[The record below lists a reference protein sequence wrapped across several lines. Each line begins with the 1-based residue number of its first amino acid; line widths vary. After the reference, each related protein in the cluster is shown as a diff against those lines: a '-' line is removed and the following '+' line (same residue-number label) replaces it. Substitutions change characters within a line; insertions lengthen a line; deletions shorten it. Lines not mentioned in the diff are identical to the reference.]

1 MMDVSLEQAQA
12 DYRAFAARGLNLD
25 ITRGKPA
32 PEQLDLSA
40 DLLTNV
46 TGDDFTSPSGIDT
59 RNYGGLDGLKEL
71 REIFGALYKVPTEQ
85 ILAQGSSSLTLEYM
99 TLDFAKRYGTPTGGP
114 WTNAKILCPVPG
126 YDRHFQLAEALGY
139 ELITIRTDDE
149 GPVMDDVRRY
159 VSDPDV
165 RAMWLVPMYSN
176 PTGTSISEA
185 HARELA
191 EINAA
196 ADDFTLLW
204 DNAYGLHHLSDDNQ
218 APMVDILALCA
229 EAGHPDRP
237 WIYASTSK
245 MTFAGAGVA
254 FFASSPAVIEWYRA
268 HMGAAMIGPDKI
280 NQLRHLRF
288 FRDADGVREHMRRH
302 AEIIR
307 PKFEAVLTAL
317 ENGLSSDIASWTQPN
332 GGYFIT
338 LRVPNGT
345 ASKVVKYAAEAG
357 VALTP
362 AGSTH
367 PHGLDPNDAYIR
379 IAPTMPSLE
388 DVTAAAEG
396 LVACVRL
403 AAAELG

>member
-1 MMDVSLEQAQA
+1 MDVSLEQAQA

-71 REIFGALYKVPTEQ
+71 REIFGELYKVPTEQ

-159 VSDPDV
+159 VADPDV

-185 HARELA
+185 RARELA

-196 ADDFTLLW
+196 AEDFTLLW
-204 DNAYGLHHLSDDNQ
+204 DNAYGLHHLSEDNQ
-218 APMVDILALCA
+218 APMVDILSLCA
-229 EAGHPDRP
+229 EAGNPDRP

-254 FFASSPAVIEWYRA
+254 FFASSPAVIEWYRS

-302 AEIIR
+302 ADIIR

-317 ENGLSSDIASWTQPN
+317 ENGLTSDIASWTQPN

>member
-71 REIFGALYKVPTEQ
+71 REIFGELYKVPTEQ

-99 TLDFAKRYGTPTGGP
+99 TLDFAKRYGTSAGGP
-114 WTNAKILCPVPG
+114 WTNGKILCPVPG

-159 VSDPDV
+159 VADPDV

-185 HARELA
+185 RARELA
-191 EINAA
+191 EVKAA
-196 ADDFTLLW
+196 VEDFTLLW

-218 APMVDILALCA
+218 APMVDILSLCA

-254 FFASSPAVIEWYRA
+254 FFAGSPAVIEWYRA

-302 AEIIR
+302 ADIIR
-307 PKFEAVLTAL
+307 PKFEAVITAL
-317 ENGLSSDIASWTQPN
+317 ENGLTFDIASWTQPN

-379 IAPTMPSLE
+379 IAPSMPSLE

>member
-71 REIFGALYKVPTEQ
+71 REIFGELYKVPTEQ

-99 TLDFAKRYGTPTGGP
+99 TLDFAKRYGTPAGAP

-159 VSDPDV
+159 VADPDV

-185 HARELA
+185 RARELA

-218 APMVDILALCA
+218 APMVDILSLCA

-254 FFASSPAVIEWYRA
+254 FFASSPAVIEWYRT

-379 IAPTMPSLE
+379 IAPSMPSLE

>member
-40 DLLTNV
+40 GLLTNV

-71 REIFGALYKVPTEQ
+71 RDIFGELYKVPTEQ

-159 VSDPDV
+159 VVDPDV

-185 HARELA
+185 RARELA
-191 EINAA
+191 EIKAA

-218 APMVDILALCA
+218 APMVDILSLCA

-379 IAPTMPSLE
+379 IAPSMPSLE
-388 DVTAAAEG
+388 DVAAAAEG

>member
-1 MMDVSLEQAQA
+1 MDVSLEQAQA

-71 REIFGALYKVPTEQ
+71 REIFGELYKVPTEQ

-99 TLDFAKRYGTPTGGP
+99 TLDFAKRYGTPAGAP

-159 VSDPDV
+159 VADPDV

-185 HARELA
+185 RARELA
-191 EINAA
+191 EIKAA

-218 APMVDILALCA
+218 APMVDILSLCA

-254 FFASSPAVIEWYRA
+254 FFASSPAVIEWYRT

-379 IAPTMPSLE
+379 IAPSMPSLE
-388 DVTAAAEG
+388 DVAAAAEG

>member
-1 MMDVSLEQAQA
+1 MDVSLEQAQA

-40 DLLTNV
+40 GLLTNV

-71 REIFGALYKVPTEQ
+71 RDIFGELYKVPTEQ

-99 TLDFAKRYGTPTGGP
+99 TLDFAKRYGTPAGGP
-114 WTNAKILCPVPG
+114 WANAKILCPVPG

-185 HARELA
+185 RARELA

-229 EAGHPDRP
+229 EAGNPDRP

>member
-1 MMDVSLEQAQA
+1 MDVSLEQAQA

-71 REIFGALYKVPTEQ
+71 REIFGELYMVPTEQ

-99 TLDFAKRYGTPTGGP
+99 TLDFAKRYGSPTGGP

-139 ELITIRTDDE
+139 ELITIRMDDE
-149 GPVMDDVRRY
+149 GPVMEDVRRY
-159 VSDPDV
+159 VADPDV

-185 HARELA
+185 RARELA
-191 EINAA
+191 EIKAA

-204 DNAYGLHHLSDDNQ
+204 DNAYGLHHLSDDHQ
-218 APMVDILALCA
+218 APMVDILSLCA
-229 EAGHPDRP
+229 EAGHSDRP

-302 AEIIR
+302 ADIIR

-379 IAPTMPSLE
+379 IAPSMPSLE

>member
-1 MMDVSLEQAQA
+1 MDVSLEQAQA

-71 REIFGALYKVPTEQ
+71 REIFGELYKVPTEQ

-99 TLDFAKRYGTPTGGP
+99 TLDFAKRYGTPAGGP
-114 WTNAKILCPVPG
+114 WTNGKILCPVPG

-159 VSDPDV
+159 VVDPDV

-185 HARELA
+185 RARELA
-191 EINAA
+191 EVKAA
-196 ADDFTLLW
+196 AEDFTLLW

-218 APMVDILALCA
+218 APMVDILSLCA
-229 EAGHPDRP
+229 EAGNPDRP

-254 FFASSPAVIEWYRA
+254 FFAGSPAVIEWYRA
-268 HMGAAMIGPDKI
+268 HMGVAMIGPDKI

-302 AEIIR
+302 ADIIR

-317 ENGLSSDIASWTQPN
+317 ENGLTSDIASWTQPN

>member
-40 DLLTNV
+40 GLLTNV

-71 REIFGALYKVPTEQ
+71 RDIFGELYKVPTEQ

-99 TLDFAKRYGTPTGGP
+99 TLDFAKRYGTPAGAP

-185 HARELA
+185 RARELA
-191 EINAA
+191 EIKAA

-254 FFASSPAVIEWYRA
+254 FFASSPAVIEWYRT

>member
-71 REIFGALYKVPTEQ
+71 REIFGELYKVPTEQ

-159 VSDPDV
+159 VADPDV

-185 HARELA
+185 RARELA

-196 ADDFTLLW
+196 AEDFTLLW

-218 APMVDILALCA
+218 APMVDILSLCA
-229 EAGHPDRP
+229 EAGNPDRP

-254 FFASSPAVIEWYRA
+254 FFASSPAVIEWYRS

-302 AEIIR
+302 ADIIR

-317 ENGLSSDIASWTQPN
+317 ENGLTSDIASWTQPN

>member
-71 REIFGALYKVPTEQ
+71 REIFGELYKVPTEQ

-99 TLDFAKRYGTPTGGP
+99 TLDFAKRYGTPAGAP

-159 VSDPDV
+159 VADPDV

-185 HARELA
+185 RARELA

-218 APMVDILALCA
+218 APMVDILSLCA

-317 ENGLSSDIASWTQPN
+317 ENGLTSDIASWTQPN

-379 IAPTMPSLE
+379 IAPSMPSLE
-388 DVTAAAEG
+388 DVAAAAEG

>member
-149 GPVMDDVRRY
+149 GPVIDDVRRY

-185 HARELA
+185 RARELA

>member
-71 REIFGALYKVPTEQ
+71 REIFGELYKVPTEQ

-99 TLDFAKRYGTPTGGP
+99 TLDFAKRYGTSAGGP
-114 WTNAKILCPVPG
+114 WTNGKILCPVPG

-159 VSDPDV
+159 VADPAV

-185 HARELA
+185 RARELA
-191 EINAA
+191 EVKAA
-196 ADDFTLLW
+196 AEDFTLLW

-218 APMVDILALCA
+218 APMVDILSLCA

-254 FFASSPAVIEWYRA
+254 FFAGSPAVIEWYRA

-302 AEIIR
+302 ADIIR
-307 PKFEAVLTAL
+307 PKFEAVITAL
-317 ENGLSSDIASWTQPN
+317 ENGLTSDIASWTQPN

-345 ASKVVKYAAEAG
+345 ASKVVKYATEAG

-403 AAAELG
+403 AAAELA

>member
-71 REIFGALYKVPTEQ
+71 RDIFGELYKVPTEQ

-99 TLDFAKRYGTPTGGP
+99 TLDFAKRYGTPAGGP
-114 WTNAKILCPVPG
+114 WANAKILCPVPG

-185 HARELA
+185 RARELA
-191 EINAA
+191 EIKAA

>member
-1 MMDVSLEQAQA
+1 MDVSLEQAQA

-40 DLLTNV
+40 GLLTNV

-71 REIFGALYKVPTEQ
+71 RDIFGELYKVPTEQ

-99 TLDFAKRYGTPTGGP
+99 TLDFAKRYGTPAGGP
-114 WTNAKILCPVPG
+114 WANAKILCPVPG

-185 HARELA
+185 RARELA

>member
-71 REIFGALYKVPTEQ
+71 RDIFGELYKVPTEQ

-99 TLDFAKRYGTPTGGP
+99 TLDFAKRYGTPAGGP
-114 WTNAKILCPVPG
+114 WANAKILCPVPG

-185 HARELA
+185 RARELA

-218 APMVDILALCA
+218 APMVDILSLCA

>member
-71 REIFGALYKVPTEQ
+71 REIFGELYKVPTEQ

-159 VSDPDV
+159 VADPDV

-185 HARELA
+185 RARELA
-191 EINAA
+191 EIKAA

-218 APMVDILALCA
+218 APMVDILSLCA

-379 IAPTMPSLE
+379 IAPSMPSLE

>member
-71 REIFGALYKVPTEQ
+71 REIFGELYKVPTEQ

-159 VSDPDV
+159 VADPDV

-185 HARELA
+185 RARELA

-218 APMVDILALCA
+218 APMVDILSLCA

-307 PKFEAVLTAL
+307 PKFEAVLTEL

-379 IAPTMPSLE
+379 IAPSMPSLE

>member
-71 REIFGALYKVPTEQ
+71 REIFGELYKVPTEQ

-99 TLDFAKRYGTPTGGP
+99 TLDFAKRYGTPAGGP

-159 VSDPDV
+159 VADPAV
-165 RAMWLVPMYSN
+165 RAIWLVPMYSN

-185 HARELA
+185 RARELA
-191 EINAA
+191 EVKAA
-196 ADDFTLLW
+196 AEDFTLLW

-218 APMVDILALCA
+218 APMVDILSLCA
-229 EAGHPDRP
+229 EAGNPDRP

-254 FFASSPAVIEWYRA
+254 FFAGSPAVIEWYRA

-302 AEIIR
+302 ADIIR

-317 ENGLSSDIASWTQPN
+317 ENGLTSDIASWTQPN

-367 PHGLDPNDAYIR
+367 PHGIDPNDAYIR

-388 DVTAAAEG
+388 DVTVAAEG

>member
-1 MMDVSLEQAQA
+1 MDVSLEQAQA

-71 REIFGALYKVPTEQ
+71 REIFGELYKVPTEQ

-99 TLDFAKRYGTPTGGP
+99 TLDFAKRYGTPAGGP
-114 WTNAKILCPVPG
+114 WANAKILCPVPG

-185 HARELA
+185 RARELA

>member
-71 REIFGALYKVPTEQ
+71 REIFGELYKVPTEQ

-159 VSDPDV
+159 VADPDV

-185 HARELA
+185 RARELA

-218 APMVDILALCA
+218 APMVDILSLCA

-254 FFASSPAVIEWYRA
+254 FFASSPAVIEWYRT

>member
-1 MMDVSLEQAQA
+1 MDVSLEQAQA

-40 DLLTNV
+40 GLLTNV

-71 REIFGALYKVPTEQ
+71 REIFGELYKVPTEQ

-99 TLDFAKRYGTPTGGP
+99 TLDFAKRYGTPAGAP

-159 VSDPDV
+159 VADPDV

-185 HARELA
+185 RARELA
-191 EINAA
+191 EIKAA

-218 APMVDILALCA
+218 APMVDILPLCA

>member
-1 MMDVSLEQAQA
+1 
-12 DYRAFAARGLNLD
+12 
-25 ITRGKPA
+25 
-32 PEQLDLSA
+32 
-40 DLLTNV
+40 
-46 TGDDFTSPSGIDT
+46 
-59 RNYGGLDGLKEL
+59 
-71 REIFGALYKVPTEQ
+71 
-85 ILAQGSSSLTLEYM
+85 
-99 TLDFAKRYGTPTGGP
+99 
-114 WTNAKILCPVPG
+114 
-126 YDRHFQLAEALGY
+126 
-139 ELITIRTDDE
+139 
-149 GPVMDDVRRY
+149 MDDVRRY
-159 VSDPDV
+159 VVDPDV

-185 HARELA
+185 RARELA

-218 APMVDILALCA
+218 APMVDILSLCA

-379 IAPTMPSLE
+379 IAPSMPSLE
-388 DVTAAAEG
+388 DVAAAAEG

>member
-1 MMDVSLEQAQA
+1 MDVSLEQAQA

-149 GPVMDDVRRY
+149 GPVMDDVRSY

-185 HARELA
+185 RARELA

>member
-71 REIFGALYKVPTEQ
+71 RDIFGELYKVPTEQ

-99 TLDFAKRYGTPTGGP
+99 TLDFAKRYGTPAGGP
-114 WTNAKILCPVPG
+114 WANAKILCPVPG

-185 HARELA
+185 RARELA
-191 EINAA
+191 EIKAA

-379 IAPTMPSLE
+379 IAPSMPSLE
-388 DVTAAAEG
+388 DVAAAAEG

>member
-71 REIFGALYKVPTEQ
+71 REIFGELYRVPTEQ

-99 TLDFAKRYGTPTGGP
+99 TLDFAKRYGTPAGGP
-114 WTNAKILCPVPG
+114 WTNGKILCPVPG

-159 VSDPDV
+159 VVDPDV

-176 PTGTSISEA
+176 PTGSSISEA
-185 HARELA
+185 RARELA
-191 EINAA
+191 EVKTAA
-196 ADDFTLLW
+196 EDFTLLW

-218 APMVDILALCA
+218 APMVDILSLCA
-229 EAGHPDRP
+229 EAGNPDRP

-254 FFASSPAVIEWYRA
+254 FFASSPAVIEWYRS

-302 AEIIR
+302 ADIIR

-317 ENGLSSDIASWTQPN
+317 ENGLTSDIASWTQPN

>member
-1 MMDVSLEQAQA
+1 MDVSLEQAQA

-71 REIFGALYKVPTEQ
+71 RDIFGELYKVPTEQ

-99 TLDFAKRYGTPTGGP
+99 TLDFAKRYGTPAGGP
-114 WTNAKILCPVPG
+114 WANAKILCPVPG

-159 VSDPDV
+159 VVDPDV

-185 HARELA
+185 RARELA

-218 APMVDILALCA
+218 APMVDILSLCA

-379 IAPTMPSLE
+379 IAPSMPSLE
-388 DVTAAAEG
+388 DVAAAAEG

>member
-71 REIFGALYKVPTEQ
+71 REIFGELYKVPTEQ

-99 TLDFAKRYGTPTGGP
+99 TLDFAKRYGTPAGGP
-114 WTNAKILCPVPG
+114 WTNGKILCPVPG

-159 VSDPDV
+159 VVDPDV

-176 PTGTSISEA
+176 PTGSSISEA
-185 HARELA
+185 RARELA
-191 EINAA
+191 EVKTAA
-196 ADDFTLLW
+196 EDFTLLW

-218 APMVDILALCA
+218 APMVDILSLCA
-229 EAGHPDRP
+229 EAGNPDRP

-254 FFASSPAVIEWYRA
+254 FFASSPAVIEWYRT

-302 AEIIR
+302 ADIIR

-317 ENGLSSDIASWTQPN
+317 ENGLTSDIASWTQPN

>member
-1 MMDVSLEQAQA
+1 MDVSLEQAQA

-71 REIFGALYKVPTEQ
+71 REIFGELYRVPTEQ

-99 TLDFAKRYGTPTGGP
+99 TLDFAKRYGTPAGGP
-114 WTNAKILCPVPG
+114 WTNGKILCPVPG

-159 VSDPDV
+159 VVDPDV

-176 PTGTSISEA
+176 PTGSSISEA
-185 HARELA
+185 RARELA
-191 EINAA
+191 EVKTAA
-196 ADDFTLLW
+196 EDFTLLW

-218 APMVDILALCA
+218 APMVDILSLCA
-229 EAGHPDRP
+229 EAGNPDRP

-254 FFASSPAVIEWYRA
+254 FFASSPAVIEWYRS

-302 AEIIR
+302 ADIIR

-317 ENGLSSDIASWTQPN
+317 ENGLTSDIASWTQPN

>member
-71 REIFGALYKVPTEQ
+71 RDIFGELYKVPTEQ

-99 TLDFAKRYGTPTGGP
+99 TLDFAKRYGTPAGAP

-159 VSDPDV
+159 VADPDV

-185 HARELA
+185 RARELA
-191 EINAA
+191 EIKAA

-218 APMVDILALCA
+218 APMVDILSLCA

-254 FFASSPAVIEWYRA
+254 FFASSPAVIEWYRT

>member
-1 MMDVSLEQAQA
+1 MDVSLEQAQA

-71 REIFGALYKVPTEQ
+71 REIFGELYKVPTEQ

-99 TLDFAKRYGTPTGGP
+99 TLDFAKRYGTPAGGP
-114 WTNAKILCPVPG
+114 WTNGKILCPVPG

-159 VSDPDV
+159 VVDPDV

-176 PTGTSISEA
+176 PTGSSISEA
-185 HARELA
+185 RARELA
-191 EINAA
+191 EVKTAA
-196 ADDFTLLW
+196 EDFTLLW

-218 APMVDILALCA
+218 APMVDILSLCA
-229 EAGHPDRP
+229 EAGNPDRP

-254 FFASSPAVIEWYRA
+254 FFASSPAVIEWYRT

-302 AEIIR
+302 ADIIR

-317 ENGLSSDIASWTQPN
+317 ENGLTSDIASWTQPN

>member
-12 DYRAFAARGLNLD
+12 DYRAFSARGLNLD

-46 TGDDFTSPSGIDT
+46 TGDDFASPSGIDT

-71 REIFGALYKVPTEQ
+71 REIFGELYKVPTEQ

-99 TLDFAKRYGTPTGGP
+99 TLDFVKRYGTPAGGP
-114 WTNAKILCPVPG
+114 WTNGKILCPVPG

-159 VSDPDV
+159 VADPDV

-185 HARELA
+185 RARELA
-191 EINAA
+191 EVKAA
-196 ADDFTLLW
+196 AEDFTLLW

-218 APMVDILALCA
+218 APMVDILSLCA
-229 EAGHPDRP
+229 EAGNPDRP

-254 FFASSPAVIEWYRA
+254 FFAGSPAVIEWYRA

-302 AEIIR
+302 ADIIR

-317 ENGLSSDIASWTQPN
+317 ENGLTSDIASWTQPN

>member
-71 REIFGALYKVPTEQ
+71 REIFGELYKVPTEQ

-99 TLDFAKRYGTPTGGP
+99 TLDFAKRYGTPAGGP
-114 WTNAKILCPVPG
+114 WTNGKILCPVPG

-159 VSDPDV
+159 VVDPDV

-176 PTGTSISEA
+176 PTGSSISEA
-185 HARELA
+185 RARELA

-196 ADDFTLLW
+196 AENFTLLW

-218 APMVDILALCA
+218 APMVDILSLCA
-229 EAGHPDRP
+229 EAGNPDRP

-254 FFASSPAVIEWYRA
+254 FFASSPAVIEWYRT

-302 AEIIR
+302 ADIIR

-317 ENGLSSDIASWTQPN
+317 ENGLTSDIASWTQPN

>member
-1 MMDVSLEQAQA
+1 
-12 DYRAFAARGLNLD
+12 
-25 ITRGKPA
+25 
-32 PEQLDLSA
+32 
-40 DLLTNV
+40 
-46 TGDDFTSPSGIDT
+46 
-59 RNYGGLDGLKEL
+59 
-71 REIFGALYKVPTEQ
+71 
-85 ILAQGSSSLTLEYM
+85 
-99 TLDFAKRYGTPTGGP
+99 
-114 WTNAKILCPVPG
+114 
-126 YDRHFQLAEALGY
+126 
-139 ELITIRTDDE
+139 
-149 GPVMDDVRRY
+149 
-159 VSDPDV
+159 
-165 RAMWLVPMYSN
+165 
-176 PTGTSISEA
+176 
-185 HARELA
+185 
-191 EINAA
+191 
-196 ADDFTLLW
+196 
-204 DNAYGLHHLSDDNQ
+204 
-218 APMVDILALCA
+218 
-229 EAGHPDRP
+229 
-237 WIYASTSK
+237 
-245 MTFAGAGVA
+245 
-254 FFASSPAVIEWYRA
+254 
-268 HMGAAMIGPDKI
+268 MGAAMIGPDKI

>member
-1 MMDVSLEQAQA
+1 MDVSLEQAQA

-71 REIFGALYKVPTEQ
+71 RDIFGELYKVPTEQ

-159 VSDPDV
+159 VVDPDV

-185 HARELA
+185 RARELA

-218 APMVDILALCA
+218 APMVDILSLCA
-229 EAGHPDRP
+229 EAGHPDRA

-379 IAPTMPSLE
+379 IAPSMPSLE
-388 DVTAAAEG
+388 DVAAAAEG

>member
-40 DLLTNV
+40 GLLTNV

-71 REIFGALYKVPTEQ
+71 RDIFGELYKVPTEQ

-99 TLDFAKRYGTPTGGP
+99 TLDFAKRYGTPAGGP
-114 WTNAKILCPVPG
+114 WANAKILCPVPG

-185 HARELA
+185 RARELA

>member
-71 REIFGALYKVPTEQ
+71 REIFGELYKVPTEQ

-99 TLDFAKRYGTPTGGP
+99 TLDFAKRYGTPAGGP
-114 WTNAKILCPVPG
+114 WTNGKILCPVPG

-159 VSDPDV
+159 VADPDV

-176 PTGTSISEA
+176 PTGSSISEA
-185 HARELA
+185 RARELA
-191 EINAA
+191 EVKTAA
-196 ADDFTLLW
+196 EDFTLLW

-218 APMVDILALCA
+218 APMVDILSLCA
-229 EAGHPDRP
+229 EAGNPDRP

-254 FFASSPAVIEWYRA
+254 FFASSPAVIEWYRT

-302 AEIIR
+302 ADIIR

-317 ENGLSSDIASWTQPN
+317 ENGLTSDIASWTQPN

-338 LRVPNGT
+338 LRGPNGT

>member
-71 REIFGALYKVPTEQ
+71 REIFGELYKVPTEQ

-99 TLDFAKRYGTPTGGP
+99 TLDFAKRYGTPAGAP

-159 VSDPDV
+159 VADPDV

-185 HARELA
+185 RARELA
-191 EINAA
+191 EIKAA

-218 APMVDILALCA
+218 APMVDILSLCA

-254 FFASSPAVIEWYRA
+254 FFASSPAVIEWYRT

-379 IAPTMPSLE
+379 IAPSMPSLE

>member
-71 REIFGALYKVPTEQ
+71 RDIFGELYKVPTEQ

-99 TLDFAKRYGTPTGGP
+99 TLDFAKRYGTPAGAP

-185 HARELA
+185 RARELA

-379 IAPTMPSLE
+379 IAPSMPSLE